1 MGTDAKCNNSN
12 CTSKEDVEKL
22 FKNSFLE
29 FIFVENFIDVYNYT
43 NPISEMWDNK
53 AYQLSTSYSLDI
65 KLKFE
70 NFTIITDDGLI
81 FSSIN
86 QIETYVLKEII
97 SRQILPNDDSIFF
110 DITLGLSN
118 GHSIVER
125 KYMKIQDIFASAGG
139 IINSLNL
146 IGSLMVTLIRN
157 FRFNFELIN
166 SYFEIEDYFESQ
178 DFSKKLEKVKD
189 LNEGKIKEN
198 SDMIK
203 RDVSFSSTYN
213 I

>member
-1 MGTDAKCNNSN
+1 
-12 CTSKEDVEKL
+12 
-22 FKNSFLE
+22 
-29 FIFVENFIDVYNYT
+29 
-43 NPISEMWDNK
+43 
-53 AYQLSTSYSLDI
+53 
-65 KLKFE
+65 
-70 NFTIITDDGLI
+70 
-81 FSSIN
+81 
-86 QIETYVLKEII
+86 
-97 SRQILPNDDSIFF
+97 
-110 DITLGLSN
+110 
-118 GHSIVER
+118 
-125 KYMKIQDIFASAGG
+125 MKIQDIFASAGG